1 MSPSPSAPEPMAE
14 PSAGAERSPLTYV
27 LPIKSVAE
35 RPADTELA
43 AYIRWLTRRV
53 RVIVA
58 DGSPP
63 EVFESHARLWGP
75 GICHLP
81 VRSETLN
88 GKVAGVCDGVAAAS
102 SPHVIIA
109 DDDVRYD
116 DDALGRLAGLLSAHD
131 AVIPQNYF
139 DPTPWHARWDT
150 GRTLLNR
157 AFGSDFAGTMAV
169 RREAFLAIQGYCG
182 AVLFENLELI
192 RSLTACGYDIHH
204 ADDIFVS
211 RRPPTTAHFRN
222 QRLRQAYDSRAQPGR
237 WLVEL
242 SILPLILLAA
252 RYRRTALLVGW
263 LATVA
268 AAETGRRRH
277 GGTRAWSPTAALW
290 SPAWAA
296 ERAATSWLALVV
308 ALRGGVWYSDR
319 RLRTAAHSTSV
330 LRTSRPCPEHRCR
343 CAISL
348 RSANAA

>member
-1 MSPSPSAPEPMAE
+1 MAE
-14 PSAGAERSPLTYV
+14 PSARAEPSSLTYV
-27 LPIKSVAE
+27 LPIKSTAD

-43 AYIRWLTRRV
+43 AYIRWLARRV
-53 RVIVA
+53 QVIVA

-63 EVFESHARLWGP
+63 KAFERHARLWGHD
-75 GICHLP
+75 ICHLP
-81 VRSETLN
+81 VTSVTLN

-102 SPHVIIA
+102 SPHVVIA

-116 DDALGRLAGLLSAHD
+116 DNALGKLAMLLSAHD
-131 AVIPQNYF
+131 AVVPQNYF
-139 DPTPWHARWDT
+139 EPTPWHARWDT

-157 AFGSDFAGTMAV
+157 AFGTDFAGTIAV

-192 RSLTACGYDIHH
+192 RSLTACGYDVHH
-204 ADDIFVS
+204 ADEIFVS
-211 RRPPTTAHFRN
+211 RRPPTAAHFCN

-242 SILPLILLAA
+242 SMLPLILLAA
-252 RYRRTALLVGW
+252 RYRRTALLVAW

-268 AAETGRRRH
+268 AAEKGRRRRD
-277 GGTRAWSPTAALW
+277 GTRAWPPTAALW

-296 ERAATSWLALVV
+296 ERAATSWLALVA
-308 ALRGGVWYSDR
+308 ALRGGVWYSGG
-319 RLRTAAHSTSV
+319 RLRTAAHSMSV
-330 LRTSRPCPEHRCR
+330 LQTSGPCPERRCR

-348 RSANAA
+348 RSANAR